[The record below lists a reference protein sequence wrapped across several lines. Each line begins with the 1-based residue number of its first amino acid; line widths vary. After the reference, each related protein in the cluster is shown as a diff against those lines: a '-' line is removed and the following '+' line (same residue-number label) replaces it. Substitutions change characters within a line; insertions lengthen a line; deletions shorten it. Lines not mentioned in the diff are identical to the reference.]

1 MSHQT
6 VVTMILAGLVVIAFG
21 LFWWVGKYSDRIF
34 AKRFR
39 TRFPEKTLSY
49 TAEQLGELVTSDL
62 RMKYVFPILFP
73 LDLIVML
80 ALAGAMGAASSH
92 WLAQTYPSAA
102 WLGLLVPAVY
112 LLSDLI
118 EDCLLAWL
126 LLRGDPKAAA
136 RSVSTLKAITTIKL
150 GSISAAI
157 VVTVLS
163 LLAWLL
169 RSPPPVGAVA

>member
-1 MSHQT
+1 MSHETIVT
-6 VVTMILAGLVVIAFG
+6 VILAALVVVAFG
-21 LFWWVGKYSDRIF
+21 LFWWVGQYSERVF

-39 TRFPEKTLSY
+39 SRFPEKTLSY
-49 TAEQLGELVTSDL
+49 TAADLGALVTSDL
-62 RMKYVFPILFP
+62 RMKYVCPILFP

-92 WLAQTYPSAA
+92 WISQLYPQVA

-126 LLRGDPKAAA
+126 LLRGDPKEAAQ
-136 RSVSTLKAITTIKL
+136 SVPKLKAITTIKL
-150 GSISAAI
+150 VSISAAI
-157 VVTVLS
+157 ALTLISFVGWIFRHALS
-163 LLAWLL
+163 
-169 RSPPPVGAVA
+169 GATAL

>member
-1 MSHQT
+1 MSHQAI
-6 VVTMILAGLVVIAFG
+6 VTIILAGLVVMAFG
-21 LFWWVGKYSDRIF
+21 LFWWVGRYADRIF
-34 AKRFR
+34 AKRFP

-49 TAEQLGELVTSDL
+49 TAGRLADLVTSDL
-62 RMKYVFPILFP
+62 RMRYVCPILFP

-92 WLAQTYPSAA
+92 WLAQIYPSAA

-126 LLRGDPKAAA
+126 LVRGDPEAAA

-150 GSISAAI
+150 VSISAA
-157 VVTVLS
+157 VALTLLS
-163 LLAWLL
+163 LLGWLL
-169 RSPPPVGAVA
+169 RGWLPVAAAV

>member
-1 MSHQT
+1 MSHETIVT
-6 VVTMILAGLVVIAFG
+6 VILAALVAIAFG
-21 LFWWVGKYSDRIF
+21 LFWWVGTYSDRVF

-39 TRFPEKTLSY
+39 SRFPETLSY
-49 TAEQLGELVTSDL
+49 TANQLGELVTSDL

-92 WLAQTYPSAA
+92 WIGRLYPSFA

-126 LLRGDPKAAA
+126 LLRGDPNEAA
-136 RSVSTLKAITTIKL
+136 RSVPKLKAITTIKL
-150 GSISAAI
+150 VSISAAI
-157 VVTVLS
+157 ALTLISFVG
-163 LLAWLL
+163 WLFRHAL
-169 RSPPPVGAVA
+169 PMAAAS

>member
-1 MSHQT
+1 MSRQAL
-6 VVTMILAGLVVIAFG
+6 VTIILAGLVVSAFG
-21 LFWWVGKYSDRIF
+21 LFWWVGSYSDRVF

-49 TAEQLGELVTSDL
+49 SGDQLGALVQSDL

-73 LDLIVML
+73 LDLVVML

-92 WLAQTYPSAA
+92 WLNQIYPSAA
-102 WLGLLVPAVY
+102 WLGLVVPAVY

-126 LLRGDPKAAA
+126 LLRGDPDAAA
-136 RSVSTLKAITTIKL
+136 RSVSVLKAITTIKL
-150 GSISAAI
+150 VSVSASIALTLIAFVGWLFRTEALAI
-157 VVTVLS
+157 
-163 LLAWLL
+163 
-169 RSPPPVGAVA
+169 

>member
-1 MSHQT
+1 MSHETIVT
-6 VVTMILAGLVVIAFG
+6 VILAALVVIAFG
-21 LFWWVGKYSDRIF
+21 LFWWVGKYSERVF

-39 TRFPEKTLSY
+39 SRFPEKTLSY
-49 TAEQLGELVTSDL
+49 TAGQLGELVTSDL

-92 WLAQTYPSAA
+92 WISQIYPSFA

-126 LLRGDPKAAA
+126 LLRGDPNEAA
-136 RSVSTLKAITTIKL
+136 RSVPKLKAITTIKL
-150 GSISAAI
+150 VSISAAI
-157 VVTVLS
+157 ALTLIS
-163 LLAWLL
+163 LVGWLFRHAL
-169 RSPPPVGAVA
+169 PMAAAS

>member
-1 MSHQT
+1 MSHQA
-6 VVTMILAGLVVIAFG
+6 VVTIILAGLVVIAFG

-34 AKRFR
+34 AMRFR

-49 TAEQLGELVTSDL
+49 TAEQLGDLVTSDL

-118 EDCLLAWL
+118 EDCLLGWL
-126 LLRGDPKAAA
+126 LLHGDPKAAA

-150 GSISAAI
+150 GSISAAV

-169 RSPPPVGAVA
+169 RSPPPVGTVA

>member
-1 MSHQT
+1 MSHQALVT
-6 VVTMILAGLVVIAFG
+6 VILAGLVVIAFG
-21 LFWWVGKYSDRIF
+21 LFWWVGRYSDRVF
-34 AKRFR
+34 ANRFP

-49 TAEQLGELVTSDL
+49 TGGQLGTLVQSNL

-92 WLAQTYPSAA
+92 WLNQIHPSAA
-102 WLGLLVPAVY
+102 WLGLVVPAVY

-126 LLRGDPKAAA
+126 LLHGNPHAAA
-136 RSVSTLKAITTIKL
+136 RSVSVLKAITTIKL
-150 GSISAAI
+150 VSVTASIALTLIAFVGWLFHAESLAI
-157 VVTVLS
+157 
-163 LLAWLL
+163 
-169 RSPPPVGAVA
+169 

>member
-1 MSHQT
+1 MSPQAL
-6 VVTMILAGLVVIAFG
+6 VTAILSALVVVAFG
-21 LFWWVGKYSDRIF
+21 LFWWVGSYSDRVF
-34 AKRFR
+34 TNRFR

-49 TAEQLGELVTSDL
+49 TGDQLGELVQSDL

-92 WLAQTYPSAA
+92 WLSRIYPSAA
-102 WLGLLVPAVY
+102 WLGLVVPAVY

-126 LLRGDPKAAA
+126 LLHGDPHAAA
-136 RSVSTLKAITTIKL
+136 RSVSILKAITTIKL
-150 GSISAAI
+150 VGIFASIALTLAAF
-157 VVTVLS
+157 VGWLFHGES
-163 LLAWLL
+163 LAI
-169 RSPPPVGAVA
+169 